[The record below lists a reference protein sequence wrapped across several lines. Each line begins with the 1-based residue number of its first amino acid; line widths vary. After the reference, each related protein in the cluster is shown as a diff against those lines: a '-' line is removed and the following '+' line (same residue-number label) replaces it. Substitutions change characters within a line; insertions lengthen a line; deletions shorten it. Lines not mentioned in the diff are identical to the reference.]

1 MRRSLDL
8 VPQATQSGKQHGLL
22 GAAAA
27 GGSARAVPALS
38 QTQTHAHLRFA
49 PLATLMALALA
60 QSFPALRPGQ
70 CRERVAAL
78 LRGELRDVHVS
89 GLVLHAPPDAQDCA
103 VLRLLRRATRLSITI
118 NPAAMQPSM
127 ACIACLMPRLCSLSI
142 TLTESATSPA
152 TSAAATA
159 FHETLASTCGE
170 ATSSDGEDMAA
181 AISCSAVPGQLSQLH
196 SFALHVP
203 VGCLFGRD
211 TSGAQQVQPPQS
223 PGCSQRYHVPG
234 SSSIMSGHLCL
245 FMLSLHYARHCASG
259 HTSHTLLMPPCTTG
273 ARPAGKRGPA
283 LLRQT
288 AAPAPDG
295 SAAAHAL
302 AHAAVACGS
311 QHTARREPPAC
322 LYAEQEL

>member
-1 MRRSLDL
+1 MDCS
-8 VPQATQSGKQHGLL
+8 
-22 GAAAA
+22 
-27 GGSARAVPALS
+27 
-38 QTQTHAHLRFA
+38 A
-49 PLATLMALALA
+49 PLLLVGPRAPCLRPHKHKPTLTSGSHPHGPRT

-89 GLVLHAPPDAQDCA
+89 GLVVHAPPDAQDCA

-118 NPAAMQPSM
+118 SPAALQPSM
-127 ACIACLMPRLCSLSI
+127 ACIACLMPRLCSLNI
-142 TLTESATSPA
+142 TLTESVISPA

-170 ATSSDGEDMAA
+170 AMSSDGEDMAPTISYSA
-181 AISCSAVPGQLSQLH
+181 APGQLSQLH
-196 SFALHVP
+196 SLALHVP
-203 VGCLFGRD
+203 VSRLLEGD
-211 TSGAQQVQPPQS
+211 ASGGHSAPQS
-223 PGCSQRYHVPG
+223 PRCSPRHHVPG
-234 SSSIMSGHLCL
+234 SSIIMTGHLCL
-245 FMLSLHYARHCASG
+245 FMLRLHYPRHCASG
-259 HTSHTLLMPPCTTG
+259 HTSHASLMPPCTAD
-273 ARPAGKRGPA
+273 ARPAGKCGPA

-288 AAPAPDG
+288 AAPASDG

-311 QHTARREPPAC
+311 QHTARRESPAC